1 MQPSESPYPHS
12 AYHAYLLRLWR
23 EHADSPW
30 RISLQLSTTA
40 SGSSTRLGFADLESL
55 VDYLLTVMTKAPDIQ
70 QTGPVDNAP
79 SVRRHRNT
87 MPD

>member
-1 MQPSESPYPHS
+1 MQTSELTYPNS

-23 EHADSPW
+23 EHPDSPW

-70 QTGPVDNAP
+70 QTSPVDSDL
-79 SVRRHRNT
+79 SVRRRHSIT
-87 MPD
+87 PD